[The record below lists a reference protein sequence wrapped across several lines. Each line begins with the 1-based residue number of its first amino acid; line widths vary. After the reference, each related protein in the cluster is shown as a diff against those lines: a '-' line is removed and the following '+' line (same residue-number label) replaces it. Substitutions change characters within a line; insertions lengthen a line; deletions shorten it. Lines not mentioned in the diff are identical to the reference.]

1 MTAPVI
7 DTVAVTTPESTT
19 SSRTEARA
27 ADLLTFKIGLGIV
40 AAVVLVMAVVGAVV
54 GSPALLIASGLIGA
68 ASALTGVYT
77 GVNLIDRAA

>member
-54 GSPALLIASGLIGA
+54 GSPALLIASGFIGA

-77 GVNLIDRAA
+77 GVNFLDRTA

>member
-7 DTVAVTTPESTT
+7 DTVAVTTPESTA
-19 SSRTEARA
+19 SSRTEAKA
-27 ADLLTFKIGLGIV
+27 ADLLTFKIGMGIV
-40 AAVVLVMAVVGAVV
+40 AAVVFVMAVVGAVA
-54 GSPALLIASGLIGA
+54 GSSALLIASGFIGA